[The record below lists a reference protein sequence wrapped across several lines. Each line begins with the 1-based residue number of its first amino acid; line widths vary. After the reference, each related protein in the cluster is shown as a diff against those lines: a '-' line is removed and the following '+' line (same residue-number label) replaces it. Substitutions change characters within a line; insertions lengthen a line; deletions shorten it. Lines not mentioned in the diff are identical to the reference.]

1 MNYSKVFYWL
11 CVADNARTAFG
22 WFAGIF
28 TTISVI
34 TTVIYF
40 FGFYTSS
47 AQEQTQEDKDIQR
60 NMGKWMRW
68 CYPFMVLFWMLLV
81 LTPDKKDALLIV
93 AGGGVLNYLASD
105 STAKSIPHE
114 LLTFAKTE
122 IQNMGESAKV
132 DLDIKSQKDK
142 ILDAAKMMT
151 TQELLDKMK
160 VDSNFAKIVLNK

>member
-1 MNYSKVFYWL
+1 
-11 CVADNARTAFG
+11 
-22 WFAGIF
+22 
-28 TTISVI
+28 
-34 TTVIYF
+34 
-40 FGFYTSS
+40 
-47 AQEQTQEDKDIQR
+47 
-60 NMGKWMRW
+60 
-68 CYPFMVLFWMLLV
+68 MVLFWMLLV